1 MKGEIHIKVF
11 LFDETIYLV
20 KLNKIT
26 IYIDNEIFTFLGKK
40 TNEKIKIKTDT
51 DFMLRNKFRISSWDE
66 YNDLSHIKFLIRYSS
81 ILSNFATEEDFENVS
96 IVDIED
102 IDDDIWHPQFYIS
115 MNDTDE
121 NFFNI
126 YSFGYNASTD
136 MEFLRLDKHFI
147 EFEASQNRNCIDF
160 R

>member
-1 MKGEIHIKVF
+1 MKVF

-26 IYIDNEIFTFLGKK
+26 IYIDNEVFTFLG
-40 TNEKIKIKTDT
+40 EKINKEIKIETDT

-66 YNDLSHIKFLIRYSS
+66 CNDLSHIKFLIRYSS

-102 IDDDIWHPQFYIS
+102 IDDDIWEPQFYIS

-121 NFFNI
+121 KFFST
-126 YSFGYNASTD
+126 YLYGYNVSTD
-136 MEFLRLDKHFI
+136 MQFLRLDERFI
-147 EFEASQNRNCIDF
+147 KFNKTMK
-160 R
+160 

>member
-1 MKGEIHIKVF
+1 MKVF

-26 IYIDNEIFTFLGKK
+26 IYIDNEVFTFLG
-40 TNEKIKIKTDT
+40 EKINKEIKIKTDT
-51 DFMLRNKFRISSWDE
+51 DFMLRNKFRISTWDDC
-66 YNDLSHIKFLIRYSS
+66 NDLSHIKFLIRYSS

-102 IDDDIWHPQFYIS
+102 IDDDIWQPQFYIS

-121 NFFNI
+121 KFFSI
-126 YSFGYNASTD
+126 YLYGYNASTD
-136 MEFLRLDKHFI
+136 MQFLRLDERFI

>member
-1 MKGEIHIKVF
+1 MKVF
-11 LFDETIYLV
+11 LFDEKIYLI

-26 IYIDNEIFTFLGKK
+26 LYIDNEIFIFLGKK

-51 DFMLRNKFRISSWDE
+51 DFMLKHKFKISCWDDC
-66 YNDLSHIKFLIRYSS
+66 NDLLHIKFLIKYSS
-81 ILSNFATEEDFENVS
+81 ILSNFAIEEDFENVS
-96 IVDIED
+96 IVGIED

-126 YSFGYNASTD
+126 YSFGFDISTRMD
-136 MEFLRLDKHFI
+136 FLRLDEHFI

>member
-1 MKGEIHIKVF
+1 MKVF

-26 IYIDNEIFTFLGKK
+26 IYIDNEVFTFLG
-40 TNEKIKIKTDT
+40 EKINKEIKIKTDT

-102 IDDDIWHPQFYIS
+102 IDDGIWHPQFYIS

-121 NFFNI
+121 KFFNI
-126 YSFGYNASTD
+126 YLFGYNASTD
-136 MEFLRLDKHFI
+136 MQFLRLDERFI
-147 EFEASQNRNCIDF
+147 EFEASQNRNRIDF

>member
-1 MKGEIHIKVF
+1 MKVF
-11 LFDETIYLV
+11 LFDDRIYLV

-26 IYIDNEIFTFLGKK
+26 IYIDNEVFTFLGEKA
-40 TNEKIKIKTDT
+40 NEKIKIKTDT
-51 DFMLRNKFRISSWDE
+51 DFMLRNKFRIYSWDDC
-66 YNDLSHIKFLIRYSS
+66 NDLSHIKFLIRYSS
-81 ILSNFATEEDFENVS
+81 ILFDFVTEEDFENVS

-102 IDDDIWHPQFYIS
+102 IDDDMWHPQFYIS
-115 MNDTDE
+115 MNNTNE
-121 NFFNI
+121 KFFNI

-147 EFEASQNRNCIDF
+147 EFEASQNRNRINF

>member
-1 MKGEIHIKVF
+1 MKVF
-11 LFDETIYLV
+11 LFDEKIYLI

-26 IYIDNEIFTFLGKK
+26 LYIDNEIFIFLGKK

-51 DFMLRNKFRISSWDE
+51 DFMLKHKFKISCWDDC
-66 YNDLSHIKFLIRYSS
+66 NDLLHIKFLIKYSS
-81 ILSNFATEEDFENVS
+81 ILSNFTTEEDFENVS
-96 IVDIED
+96 IVDIKD
-102 IDDDIWHPQFYIS
+102 IDDDMWHPQFYIS

-121 NFFNI
+121 KFFNI

-147 EFEASQNRNCIDF
+147 EFEASQKQKLY
-160 R
+160 

>member
-1 MKGEIHIKVF
+1 MKVF

-26 IYIDNEIFTFLGKK
+26 IYIDNEVFTFLG
-40 TNEKIKIKTDT
+40 EKINKKIEIEADT
-51 DFMLRNKFRISSWDE
+51 DFILRNKFRISSWDE

-102 IDDDIWHPQFYIS
+102 IDDGIWHPQFYIS

-121 NFFNI
+121 KFFNI
-126 YSFGYNASTD
+126 YLFGYNASTD
-136 MEFLRLDKHFI
+136 MQFLRLDKHFI
-147 EFEASQNRNCIDF
+147 EFEASQNRNRINF

>member
-1 MKGEIHIKVF
+1 MKVF

-26 IYIDNEIFTFLGKK
+26 IYIDNEVFTFLG
-40 TNEKIKIKTDT
+40 EKINKEIKIKTDT

-102 IDDDIWHPQFYIS
+102 IDDDIWDPQFYIS

-121 NFFNI
+121 KFFNI
-126 YSFGYNASTD
+126 YSFGYNTLTG
-136 MEFLRLDKHFI
+136 MKFLRLDERFI
-147 EFEASQNRNCIDF
+147 KFNKTMKWL
-160 R
+160 

>member
-1 MKGEIHIKVF
+1 MKVF

-81 ILSNFATEEDFENVS
+81 ILSNFAVEEDFENVS
-96 IVDIED
+96 IVGIEN

-115 MNDTDE
+115 INDTDE
-121 NFFNI
+121 KFFNI
-126 YSFGYNASTD
+126 YLFGYNASTD
-136 MEFLRLDKHFI
+136 MQFLRLDKHFI
-147 EFEASQNRNCIDF
+147 EFEASQNRNYVDF

>member
-1 MKGEIHIKVF
+1 MKVF
-11 LFDETIYLV
+11 LFNEEIYLV

-26 IYIDNEIFTFLGKK
+26 IYIDNEVFTFLG
-40 TNEKIKIKTDT
+40 EKINKEIKIKTNT
-51 DFMLRNKFRISSWDE
+51 DFMLRNKFRISTWDDC
-66 YNDLSHIKFLIRYSS
+66 NDLSHIKFLIRYSS

-115 MNDTDE
+115 MNDTDKK
-121 NFFNI
+121 FFSI
-126 YSFGYNASTD
+126 YLYGYNASTD
-136 MEFLRLDKHFI
+136 MQFLRLDKHFI
-147 EFEASQNRNCIDF
+147 EFEASQNKNRIDF

>member
-1 MKGEIHIKVF
+1 MKVF
-11 LFDETIYLV
+11 LFNEEIYLV

-26 IYIDNEIFTFLGKK
+26 IYIDNEVFTFLG
-40 TNEKIKIKTDT
+40 EKINKEIKIKTNT
-51 DFMLRNKFRISSWDE
+51 DFMLRNKFRIYSWDDC
-66 YNDLSHIKFLIRYSS
+66 NDLSHIKFLIRYSS

-115 MNDTDE
+115 MNDTDKK
-121 NFFNI
+121 FFSI
-126 YSFGYNASTD
+126 YLYGYNASTD
-136 MEFLRLDKHFI
+136 MQFLRLDKHFI
-147 EFEASQNRNCIDF
+147 EFEASQNKNRIDF